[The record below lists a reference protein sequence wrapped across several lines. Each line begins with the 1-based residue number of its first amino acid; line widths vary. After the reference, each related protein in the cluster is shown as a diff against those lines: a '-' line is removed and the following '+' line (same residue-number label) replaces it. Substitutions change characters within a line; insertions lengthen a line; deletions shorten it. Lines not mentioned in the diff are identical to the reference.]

1 MIMFTLL
8 TVDVATSFKARAAI
22 TVLMA
27 SFIKPIPTCMDIIIV
42 T

>member
-8 TVDVATSFKARAAI
+8 TVATSFKARAAI

-27 SFIKPIPTCMDIIIV
+27 SFIKPIPTYMDIIIV